1 MPRFS
6 FKAREMALDPDT
18 IEDAIEVNVAQPKR
32 VKFGS
37 REVEQHSL
45 KDQMALLDRTTP
57 ATDQPHMGLR
67 FTKLIS
73 PGCG

>member
-1 MPRFS
+1 
-6 FKAREMALDPDT
+6 MALDSDL
-18 IEDAIEVNVAQPKR
+18 IEDAIEDNVAQPKR
-32 VKFGS
+32 VKFGG

-45 KDQMALLDRTTP
+45 KDQAALLDRTTP
-57 ATDQPHMGLR
+57 ATEQPHFGLR